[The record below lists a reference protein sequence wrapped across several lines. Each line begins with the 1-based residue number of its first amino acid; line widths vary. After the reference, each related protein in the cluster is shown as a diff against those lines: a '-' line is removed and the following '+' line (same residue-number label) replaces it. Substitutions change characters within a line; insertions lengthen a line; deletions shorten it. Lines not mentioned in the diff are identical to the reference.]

1 MRTYL
6 KDNFIHFNLQTS
18 NIEMNNVVHPLSKSL
33 ARSAD
38 EQSFIL
44 RENLRLN
51 QIYSNE
57 AAYGPVDDD

>member
-1 MRTYL
+1 
-6 KDNFIHFNLQTS
+6 
-18 NIEMNNVVHPLSKSL
+18 MNNDVHPLSKSL